1 MPFLSQKYEKIQAS
15 CYSKLRYVF
24 FKYLE
29 FNPLERATVNKV
41 MENLTKDSDV
51 EITSL
56 AVSQATALEVN
67 DRKIVE
73 ANIDPE
79 ILQVTSIPDNDGTNV
94 CAFLSLGIVNQLTKN
109 KSDDYKSL
117 TESAIIDF
125 PKKFNIY

>member
-1 MPFLSQKYEKIQAS
+1 M
-15 CYSKLRYVF
+15 F

-29 FNPLERATVNKV
+29 FNPSERATVNKV

-51 EITSL
+51 KITSL
-56 AVSQATALEVN
+56 TVSQATALEVN

-79 ILQVTSIPDNDGTNV
+79 ILQVTSIPDNDGTNA

-109 KSDDYKSL
+109 KSDDYKFL
-117 TESAIIDF
+117 TVC
-125 PKKFNIY
+125 NN